1 MQEDYNLDQLRQKIA
16 TISGLELIRLQSFL
30 ESEIRRRKQILSEI
44 PAITLEQI
52 PLRVQTRMT
61 FYSIVRR
68 RKVCNLAEVG
78 RLTLIETLAVLKP
91 ADLQSLK
98 SLNQRAY
105 NELVNELSKLNVSHD
120 SIALWDQKM
129 LDTKPV
135 SPLPSRTINPTE
147 PAANRGHTDQR

>member
-1 MQEDYNLDQLRQKIA
+1 MQEEYNLDQLRQKIA
-16 TISGLELIRLQSFL
+16 TISGVELIRLQSFL

-52 PLRVQTRMT
+52 PLRVQTRTT

-68 RKVCNLAEVG
+68 RKVCNLADVG
-78 RLTLIETLAVLKP
+78 RLTLIETLALLKP

-105 NELVNELSKLNVSHD
+105 NELVNELAKLNVAHD

-129 LDTKPV
+129 LEMKPV
-135 SPLPSRTINPTE
+135 SPLPSRSINPTE
-147 PAANRGHTDQR
+147 PAANRGHAD

>member
-1 MQEDYNLDQLRQKIA
+1 MQEEFNLDQLRQKIA

-68 RKVCNLAEVG
+68 RKICNLAEVG
-78 RLTLIETLAVLKP
+78 RLTLIETLALLKP
-91 ADLQSLK
+91 ADMQSLK
-98 SLNQRAY
+98 SLNQRSY
-105 NELVNELSKLNVSHD
+105 NELLNEFAKLNVPHD
-120 SIALWDQKM
+120 SIALWDLKM
-129 LDTKPV
+129 LDSKPV
-135 SPLPSRTINPTE
+135 ISISARTGTL
-147 PAANRGHTDQR
+147 ADSVTNRGHADKI

>member
-1 MQEDYNLDQLRQKIA
+1 MQEEYNLDQLRQKIA

-129 LDTKPV
+129 LETKPV
-135 SPLPSRTINPTE
+135 SSLPSRTINPTE
-147 PAANRGHTDQR
+147 PAANRDHADKL